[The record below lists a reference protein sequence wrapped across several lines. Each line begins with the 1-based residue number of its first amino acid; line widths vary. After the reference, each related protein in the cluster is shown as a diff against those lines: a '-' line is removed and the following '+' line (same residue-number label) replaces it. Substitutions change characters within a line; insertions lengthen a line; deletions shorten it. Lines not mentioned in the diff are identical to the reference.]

1 MPHLAIPRGGW
12 ENEHLATFLL
22 SRIAF
27 MAHPLT
33 VADDI
38 GSDFFCTLFE
48 VRKQNRREKLF
59 PTNSFAIQVKSNT
72 KKFSATNKIE
82 YLYALELP
90 FFVGAVDRVKLQL
103 SLYSGEYI
111 PIIFSRTYPK
121 TLTLVPV
128 SALGS
133 SEYYEQ
139 APDGRITLR
148 LPLVCKISAH
158 ERLDDLREKGRLLNE
173 LCSLMHSN
181 ISARA
186 SKEYIFRLNTE
197 ERRKWM
203 VVAGQDSATTFRH
216 NFFLRLAEVFYN
228 FEWILKHQPRT
239 FRASEFA
246 AYDRCFKQLRDDG
259 QNLPP
264 ILTEVYARVSQLVNE

>member
-1 MPHLAIPRGGW
+1 MSHLAVPRRGW

-38 GSDFFCTLFE
+38 GSDFFCTLFKARE
-48 VRKQNRREKLF
+48 QDGTEKLF
-59 PTNSFAIQVKSNT
+59 PTNSFAIQIKSNAD
-72 KKFSATNKIE
+72 KFSATNKVE
-82 YLYALELP
+82 YLSALELP
-90 FFVGAVDRVKLQL
+90 FFVGAVDRAKLQL
-103 SLYSGEYI
+103 SIYSGEYI
-111 PIIFSRTYPK
+111 PIMFSRTYPT

-133 SEYYEQ
+133 SQYCEQ
-139 APDGRITLR
+139 ASDGQTILR
-148 LPLVCKISAH
+148 LPLVCEISAH
-158 ERLDDLREKGRLLNE
+158 ERLEDLREKGRLLNK

-186 SKEYIFRLNTE
+186 NSEYIFQLNFGE
-197 ERRKWM
+197 GRKWM
-203 VVAGQDSATTFRH
+203 VVAGRDSVTTFRH
-216 NFFLRLAEVFYN
+216 NFCLRLAEVFYN
-228 FEWILKHQPRT
+228 FEWILKHQPET

-246 AYDRCFKQLRDDG
+246 AYDRFFKQLRDDG
-259 QNLPP
+259 QTLHP
-264 ILTEVYARVSQLVNE
+264 ILTDVYARVSRLVNE